1 MSFDAIPPS
10 AAGPDRCRS
19 TSDSFVESPYPF
31 GTRLA
36 RREWQV
42 LLDRWQRLQPFA
54 DRFATVFFDTLFGCD
69 PDLRQLFGV
78 ASLEAQFLRF
88 AYLLTETVS
97 AADEPDE
104 LDIRV
109 EVIIRHLAR
118 DDSTTEQSRA
128 VRAAIAATL
137 EEVAA
142 AGMTAP
148 MWESWRAAHVAV
160 AALLPGTGLAEERRR
175 FGTVLH
181 AAVRAA
187 LAADRHSAAIDQ
199 LLEPNAD
206 SRAA

>member
-1 MSFDAIPPS
+1 MSFDPILPL
-10 AAGPDRCRS
+10 AASPNPCRS
-19 TSDSFVESPYPF
+19 TSDSFVESPYPL

-54 DRFATVFFDTLFGCD
+54 DRFATAFFDTLFAWD
-69 PDLRQLFGV
+69 PDLRQLFGG

-88 AYLLTETVS
+88 AHLVTEIVS
-97 AADEPDE
+97 AAGEPDE

-109 EVIIRHLAR
+109 EVIIQHSA
-118 DDSTTEQSRA
+118 DDSAAEQSRA

-148 MWESWRAAHVAV
+148 MWASWKAAHVAV
-160 AALLPGTGLAEERRR
+160 AALLSGTRSTGRRRR

-181 AAVRAA
+181 AAIMAA
-187 LAADRHSAAIDQ
+187 LAADRRSPAIDQ
-199 LLEPNAD
+199 ILEPNAN
-206 SRAA
+206 SQAA

>member
-1 MSFDAIPPS
+1 MSFDAILAS
-10 AAGPDRCRS
+10 AADPDRRS
-19 TSDSFVESPYPF
+19 NNSEPPYPF
-31 GTRLA
+31 GARLA

-54 DRFATVFFDTLFGCD
+54 DRFATVFYDTLFARD
-69 PDLRQLFGV
+69 PDLRQLFGG

-88 AYLLTETVS
+88 AHLLTEIVS

-109 EVIIRHLAR
+109 EVIIQHFAR
-118 DDSTTEQSRA
+118 DDSATKQSRA
-128 VRAAIAATL
+128 VRNAIAATL
-137 EEVAA
+137 EEVAS

-148 MWESWRAAHVAV
+148 MWASWKAAHVAV
-160 AALLPGTGLAEERRR
+160 AALLPGTRLAGGRRH

-187 LAADRHSAAIDQ
+187 LAADRHSPAIDQ
-199 LLEPNAD
+199 ILEHNAD
-206 SRAA
+206 SQAA